1 MHTNYH
7 MQHDAENYMQHHIN
21 EAIPQILLSLPFA
34 LALVMYI
41 VCVAISVYCGKSWSP
56 YHTASWII
64 GVFCAA
70 LAVVGPL
77 ASDAHMDFTVHM
89 LSHLLL
95 GMLAPLLIVLAAPVT
110 IVLRTLSVT
119 SARHLSRILRSRP
132 VRIIS
137 NPITASLLNI
147 GGLWILYTTNLYM
160 VMQQNMFVH
169 IVLHMHVF
177 LAGYLFTVSII
188 YIDPTP
194 HRTSFTYRAIVLV
207 MALAGHSILSKH
219 IYAHPPSGV
228 PAAHAEK
235 GAMLMYYGGDAI
247 DLVLISI
254 FCFQWFRAA
263 RPRTLIGNTH
273 YTRKHQLD

>member
-1 MHTNYH
+1 MHKNHH
-7 MQHDAENYMQHHIN
+7 MHHIDGT
-21 EAIPQILLSLPFA
+21 IPQLILALPFT
-34 LALVMYI
+34 LALVIYI
-41 VCVAISVYCGKSWSP
+41 VCAVISTYRGKSWSL
-56 YHTASWII
+56 YRTSTWII

-77 ASDAHMDFTVHM
+77 ANETHMNFTVHM
-89 LSHLLL
+89 LNHLLL
-95 GMLAPLLIVLAAPVT
+95 GMLAPLLMALAAPVT
-110 IVLRTLSVT
+110 LVLRTLNVT
-119 SARHLSRILRSRP
+119 SARQLSCILRSRP

-137 NPITASLLNI
+137 DPVVASLFNV
-147 GGLWILYTTNLYM
+147 GGLWIIYTTNLYM
-160 VMQQNMFVH
+160 VMQQNPVVH

-177 LAGYLFTVSII
+177 LAGYLFTASII

-219 IYAHPPSGV
+219 IYAHSPSGV
-228 PAAHAEK
+228 SAVQAET
-235 GAMLMYYGGDAI
+235 GGILMYYGGDAI

-263 RPRTLIGNTH
+263 RPRTLIGNDH
-273 YTRKHQLD
+273 YTYKHQLD